1 MIYKFPN
8 YLCIGRRAAL
18 SDPGPQ
24 QVLSSTMVIFLFQ
37 RFLQAVGALFATSIV
52 VFLLLYLIPGDP
64 IRVMASP
71 HARQDDIERLRE
83 RWGLNEPLPL
93 QYFNWLRNT
102 LRGDLGESVRM
113 RILVSSILWPRYFN
127 TLWLTTVSMG
137 FAVLLG
143 LSVGIAASVK
153 RGSIFDISTMFSAI
167 VGFSIPPFWLGLLLI
182 LAFNVHL
189 NWLPS
194 GGGDTWRHMI
204 LPVISLGTASSALIA
219 RMTRSAMLEVLHAD
233 FIRTARAKGLAQQ
246 SIIIFHALRNA
257 LIPVVT
263 IVGLQFGILMAG
275 AVITEVVFTWP
286 GIGRLLVESI
296 LNRDFPI
303 VRATLLITSATFIV
317 INLLVD
323 MLYAY
328 LDPRIKF

>member
-1 MIYKFPN
+1 MVSFLYK
-8 YLCIGRRAAL
+8 
-18 SDPGPQ
+18 
-24 QVLSSTMVIFLFQ
+24 
-37 RFLQAVGALFATSIV
+37 RFLQAIGTLFAASII

-71 HARQDDIERLRE
+71 QTRQVDIERLRVH
-83 RWGLNEPLPL
+83 WGLDEPLPV
-93 QYFNWLRNT
+93 QYVNWMRNT
-102 LRGDLGESVRM
+102 LTGDLGESVRM
-113 RILVSSILWPRYFN
+113 RVPVSSILWPRYLN
-127 TLWLTTVSMG
+127 TLRLTVASMA

-143 LSVGIAASVK
+143 LTIGITASINRKSFFDVFTML
-153 RGSIFDISTMFSAI
+153 GSIL
-167 VGFSIPPFWLGLLLI
+167 GFSIPPFWLGLLLI
-182 LAFNVHL
+182 LLFNVHL

-204 LPVISLGTASSALIA
+204 LPVIALGTASTALIA
-219 RMTRSAMLEVLHAD
+219 RMTRSAMLEVLNAD
-233 FIRTARAKGLAQQ
+233 YIRTARAKGLAQHR
-246 SIIIFHALRNA
+246 IIIRHALRNA

-286 GIGRLLVESI
+286 GIGRLMVESI

-303 VRATLLITSATFIV
+303 VRATLLVTSATFIV

-323 MLYAY
+323 ILYAS
-328 LDPRIKF
+328 LDPRIKY

>member
-1 MIYKFPN
+1 M
-8 YLCIGRRAAL
+8 A
-18 SDPGPQ
+18 
-24 QVLSSTMVIFLFQ
+24 IFLFQ
-37 RFLQAVGALFATSIV
+37 RFLQAVGALFAASII

-71 HARQDDIERLRE
+71 QARQDDIERLRE
-83 RWGLNEPLPL
+83 RWGLNEPLPV
-93 QYFNWLRNT
+93 QYVNWARNT
-102 LRGDLGESVRM
+102 LSGDLGESVRM
-113 RILVSSILWPRYFN
+113 RIPVSSVLWPRYVN
-127 TLWLTTVSMG
+127 TLRLTAASMG

-143 LSVGIAASVK
+143 LAIGITASIK
-153 RGSIFDISTMFSAI
+153 RGSIFDISTMFGAI
-167 VGFSIPPFWLGLLLI
+167 LGFSIPPFWLGLLLI

-204 LPVISLGTASSALIA
+204 LPVISLGTASTALIA
-219 RMTRSAMLEVLHAD
+219 RMTRSAMLEVLNAD

-246 SIIIFHALRNA
+246 RIIIGHALRNA

-286 GIGRLLVESI
+286 GIGRLMVESI
-296 LNRDFPI
+296 LNRDFPV
-303 VRATLLITSATFIV
+303 VRATLLVTSATFIV

-323 MLYAY
+323 ILYAY
-328 LDPRIKF
+328 LDPRIKY